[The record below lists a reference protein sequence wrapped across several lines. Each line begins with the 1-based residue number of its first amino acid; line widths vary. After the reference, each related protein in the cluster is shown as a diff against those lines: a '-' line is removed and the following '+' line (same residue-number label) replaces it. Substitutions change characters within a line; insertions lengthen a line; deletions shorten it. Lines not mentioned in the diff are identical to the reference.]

1 MLSIGTPSKNG
12 EQNEVI
18 LRHLDYAKSF
28 GGEIH
33 ILYYD
38 PDTVHQEYH
47 FENRLFTY
55 NCGAKSIL
63 SYPLNTMF
71 KIYGL
76 FNKHKFDVVYTQDPF
91 GTAMVARLARFLYK
105 IPIIVG
111 SHASFLNNP
120 DWIQEKPFLFSWFNF
135 LAKINLKSAD
145 ALKSVSLDEAQN
157 YNMTLKIAGD
167 KILVQNTPL
176 KINKFAAK
184 IEIEKCQIL
193 RNKLGITPSNIL
205 LIWVGRP
212 VKQKRIP
219 YLLKIFEKIAS
230 KNSSIKL
237 LIIGNYAQLQE
248 KDEVSSLM
256 EKDNIGSNVVW
267 LKEGIKNELLPLYY
281 QMADIYVHTAS
292 YEGLCKTIIEAS
304 ASGLPVVTTEFSGL
318 SQTLIPDV
326 SGFIV
331 QKDDPD
337 AFVESVLKLADDK
350 ELRMKM
356 GDKGRSF
363 IIENFDYEKGINNIT
378 QFWHKAIIEYK
389 K

>member
-1 MLSIGTPSKNG
+1 
-12 EQNEVI
+12 
-18 LRHLDYAKSF
+18 
-28 GGEIH
+28 
-33 ILYYD
+33 
-38 PDTVHQEYH
+38 
-47 FENRLFTY
+47 
-55 NCGAKSIL
+55 
-63 SYPLNTMF
+63 MF

-76 FNKHKFDVVYTQDPF
+76 FRSHRFDVVYTQDPF
-91 GTAMVARLARFLYK
+91 GTALVARLARFLYK
-105 IPIIVG
+105 IPIIVE

-145 ALKSVSLDEAQN
+145 ALKSVSLDESQN
-157 YNMTLKIAGD
+157 YNKTLKIACD

-176 KINKFAAK
+176 KIIKFATK
-184 IEIEKCQIL
+184 MEIEKCQIL
-193 RNKLGITPSNIL
+193 RNKVGITPSNIL

-219 YLLKIFEKIAS
+219 YLLRIFEKIVS
-230 KNSSIKL
+230 KNRSIKL

-256 EKDNIGSNVVW
+256 EKDNINSNVVW

-337 AFVESVLKLADDK
+337 AFIEKVLKLADDK
-350 ELRMKM
+350 RLRKEM

-363 IIENFDYEKGINNIT
+363 ILENFDYEKGINNIT